1 MRILREKYPKSY
13 LEGYYFHF
21 IKVLWEKSKRLGIC
35 CKKIINNT
43 KIIIFAFKIYP
54 FIKEKYREKF
64 LNDIK
69 DFIIKMD
76 NFLILEG
83 TGDNVIRKRTNN
95 TAEGFHR
102 YFNTKIEAYHPKI
115 SYFVSKL
122 KEVTIENYN
131 KFLKNKIIDL
141 KQEIKKYNIFNDIYK
156 FIKDLSRNNNF
167 SINFNDLSEK
177 IRNNEITF
185 SEIINDIEG
194 L

>member
-1 MRILREKYPKSY
+1 
-13 LEGYYFHF
+13 
-21 IKVLWEKSKRLGIC
+21 
-35 CKKIINNT
+35 
-43 KIIIFAFKIYP
+43 
-54 FIKEKYREKF
+54 
-64 LNDIK
+64 
-69 DFIIKMD
+69 MD